1 MPFVKR
7 TPDIAYGR
15 HTNKPEVAISTFVA
29 ALHEQM
35 HAGAQKAGEPQMSY
49 GDNKFIMWCPIT
61 WESKGEDRGKE

>member
-1 MPFVKR
+1 MPFQKR

-15 HTNKPEVAISTFVA
+15 HAGNPVIAITTYVD
-29 ALHEQM
+29 ALNEKL

-61 WESKGEDRGKE
+61 WESKTEKED